1 MDLDFLGEA
10 DFSAK
15 LETTYASA
23 ARDPGIATLLP
34 FYKCYRAYV
43 RGKVESLKSD
53 EQDVGEDE
61 RRQAA
66 LQALR
71 YFLLATRYAKDAS
84 KPMLLIVSGI
94 VASGKSTVA
103 RLLSARTG
111 FSVLASDRVRK
122 KLAGMSP
129 TTRARESYQSG
140 IYSEEVTRLTY
151 ESLLKVADDQLANG
165 QGVIV
170 DATFGNPQ
178 YRRLFVNLANRF
190 NVPILFIEC
199 RADENTIR
207 ERLKK
212 RRDDEHEV
220 SDATCA
226 VYERMRAEYRPL
238 SEIPDSCRFELDTGR
253 ELLPG
258 LAKLEDR
265 F

>member
-1 MDLDFLGEA
+1 M
-10 DFSAK
+10 
-15 LETTYASA
+15 
-23 ARDPGIATLLP
+23 
-34 FYKCYRAYV
+34 
-43 RGKVESLKSD
+43 
-53 EQDVGEDE
+53 
-61 RRQAA
+61 
-66 LQALR
+66 
-71 YFLLATRYAKDAS
+71 
-84 KPMLLIVSGI
+84 
-94 VASGKSTVA
+94 
-103 RLLSARTG
+103 
-111 FSVLASDRVRK
+111 RK
-122 KLAGMSP
+122 KLAGISP

-140 IYSEEVTRLTY
+140 IYAQEFTRLTY
-151 ESLLKVADDQLANG
+151 ESLLKTADDQLANG

-178 YRRLFVNLANRF
+178 YRRLFVKLAGRF

-207 ERLKK
+207 QRLKN

-253 ELLPG
+253 ELLSG